1 MGNYYCQI
9 AGLPDVAFDG
19 SKVNYSIDRFREDLY
34 PQLTS
39 ADAKLVDLFFLAW
52 DNTNI
57 LTLLKY
63 GSEAPLERTGCY
75 SRQELL
81 DIIASAKEGDTR
93 NAKIPG
99 YIYDFLEYYF
109 AKEETGETIMWS
121 DVISRHYYHYA
132 TNVPN
137 QFLSQWFTFNMDLNN
152 ILVALLARKYRL
164 NVAECVVGDNEI
176 AEALRTSGAKD
187 FGLTGTVDYLD
198 TVVRL
203 SENDRMQER
212 EHKIDEMRWQWLDDN
227 SVFYYF
233 TVEKIYI
240 FLQKL
245 DIIERWMHL
254 DAEKGMQRYN
264 ELIEGLKG
272 GAVFT
277 DILKK

>member
-52 DNTNI
+52 DNANI

-81 DIIASAKEGDTR
+81 DIIASAKEGDIR

-109 AKEETGETIMWS
+109 AKEETGETIIWS

-212 EHKIDEMRWQWLDDN
+212 EHKIDEMRWHWLDDN

>member
-9 AGLPDVAFDG
+9 AGLSDVAFDG
-19 SKVNYSIDRFREDLY
+19 SKVNYSIDRFREELY

-52 DNTNI
+52 DNINI

-121 DVISRHYYHYA
+121 DVISGHYYHYA

-164 NVAECVVGDNEI
+164 NVAECIVGDNEI

-198 TVVRL
+198 TIIRL

-245 DIIERWMHL
+245 DIIARWMRL

>member
-19 SKVNYSIDRFREDLY
+19 SKVNYSIDKLREELY

-121 DVISRHYYHYA
+121 DVISGHYYHYA